1 MKFLILVTITFA
13 TLASAGLSKPK
24 PLAASPAEEAASIH
38 WNQGLNSGAHSWN
51 PERLR
56 ENNSEVARP
65 FAETEE
71 AGFLLFHSDAH
82 FSATQIKTTLA
93 QNLPAGVKL
102 FVYTNNSNEIASLK
116 RHYEGLAGKNNVIV
130 AALDY
135 PDSDRAI
142 WARDNTPIPVRL
154 NTEVTGRTWGA
165 VDAVYYGG
173 DEPDSALANWFQI
186 KLWKNPYKFEG
197 GNFVA
202 DEKGN
207 CLVVNKVATASIP
220 DSVFTG
226 LYGCKNLVR
235 LKHVA
240 GIGHAD
246 ERVKFINNKTIL
258 TDTPSY
264 VTQLSQLGYEVVLLP
279 QPQLGK
285 YRTYVNSLLVN
296 GKVFVPV
303 FDETNDEEALAV
315 YRSQGLEVFPVNSE
329 TLSDHGNGSVHCI
342 TMTYPKMDVSELK
355 RLLFQ

>member
-1 MKFLILVTITFA
+1 MKFLFLVMVTLTQISFA
-13 TLASAGLSKPK
+13 RVSPAQS
-24 PLAASPAEEAASIH
+24 LAASRAEEAASVK
-38 WNQGLNSGAHSWN
+38 WNQRLQAQLPNWN
-51 PERLR
+51 PDPVG
-56 ENNSEVARP
+56 NNRSEVVRP

-71 AGFLLFHSDAH
+71 AGYLLFHSDAH

-102 FVYTNNSNEIASLK
+102 FVYTNNPREVAGLK
-116 RHYEGLAGKNNVIV
+116 KHYESLAGKENVVV

-173 DEPDSALANWFQI
+173 DEPDTALANWFQI
-186 KLWKNPYKFEG
+186 KLFKNPYKFEG

-246 ERVKFINNKTIL
+246 ERVKFINNNTVL

-264 VTQLSQLGYEVVLLP
+264 SNQLSQLGYEVVLLP

-285 YRTYVNSLLVN
+285 YRTYVNSLLLN

-303 FDETNDEEALAV
+303 FEEPNDEEALAV

-329 TLSDHGNGSVHCI
+329 SLSDQGNGSVHCI

-355 RLLFQ
+355 RLLFH